1 MLFSLGYMLGSIGYR
16 LKKRTNILVFVVIPV
31 ILIGFLANSALR
43 MDEFIM
49 NMGVVIKAP
58 TKEYANDS
66 L

>member
-1 MLFSLGYMLGSIGYR
+1 MLFSLGYTLGSIGYR

-31 ILIGFLANSALR
+31 ILIGFVVNSALR